1 AAFAAFALLATFA
14 AGLAWGV
21 DGALEHAASVS
32 ASASATSCLAQ
43 RIGPSTRCSAR
54 SVHRLRRSGG
64 RSSGGS
70 CRRAIGVTVD
80 RAEEAGADLRLRVAT
95 RHQLGEARQAL
106 LDPAVVEVIAAHQ
119 LEILLVHLDRLL
131 LERERLFVER
141 VFVLLQLRAGEIRRT
156 LRLAQRAAEF
166 AIDLAEVIRRRG
178 GDVGD
183 LIVDQVTE
191 RIRRRL
197 HATLLLFE
205 ALLERLRQLQ
215 RREARVDL

>member
-1 AAFAAFALLATFA
+1 MSLPTRTSSTMEKPPSSCCMSTRSAGTGFAAFAAFALLATFA

-119 LEILLVHLDRLL
+119 LEILLVHL
-131 LERERLFVER
+131 
-141 VFVLLQLRAGEIRRT
+141 
-156 LRLAQRAAEF
+156 
-166 AIDLAEVIRRRG
+166 
-178 GDVGD
+178 
-183 LIVDQVTE
+183 
-191 RIRRRL
+191 
-197 HATLLLFE
+197 
-205 ALLERLRQLQ
+205 
-215 RREARVDL
+215 